1 MVVTCADLIKE
12 LENLTL
18 KAASTSKEMD
28 TNPTTGKDS
37 SEKETIL
44 ETVRREMTKQGL
56 DPSLGRLDELFAKM
70 KMREIPGGRGWY
82 IFGNTGTGKT
92 ARAKIAAKLTGIE
105 LVDACEYSWEVI
117 RTLTRDFDLMKAC
130 RLRQNLDGYV
140 VGNPLIIDDLGTE
153 PNEVNIFGTKVNP
166 MQFILERRMNH
177 WPKVKTYITSNLT
190 RADLGRRYGERT
202 LSRFEGAMI
211 FIPLVGKDWRKDS

>member
-1 MVVTCADLIKE
+1 
-12 LENLTL
+12 
-18 KAASTSKEMD
+18 
-28 TNPTTGKDS
+28 
-37 SEKETIL
+37 
-44 ETVRREMTKQGL
+44 MTKQGL
-56 DPSLGRLDELFAKM
+56 DPSLGRIDELFAKM
-70 KMREIPGGRGWY
+70 KMQEIPGGRGWY

-92 ARAKIAAKLTGIE
+92 ARARIAAKLTGIE

-140 VGNPLIIDDLGTE
+140 VGNHLIIDDLGTE

-166 MQFILERRMNH
+166 MQFILERRLNH

-202 LSRFEGAMI
+202 LSRFEGSMI